1 MQILSAPPASVEVIP
16 IPSDTPPIVPTSVQ
30 DTVHSPPP
38 THTTAQSPSAV
49 ILTPHLPL
57 TDIDPDHLSSFTVT
71 TGANGQP
78 ELHTQ
83 GDPHTAARVFTLLMN
98 QLVSP
103 GRDPPP
109 SPHSLPAPDT
119 NPLTPV
125 SNNETPPSRKRGFK
139 MDSLRRSVRIRA
151 QGAED
156 IPVLAKAQGI
166 VQRRYN
172 LRSGSK
178 GNALLQNHP
187 YARLTVKEISSL
199 FRAYQIQ
206 LGVNDTHAS
215 TIIQAIKMLDRS
227 DFDRMIHQ
235 ALDALK
241 AQSDNFC
248 LVLDLDASGQLSFQ

>member
-1 MQILSAPPASVEVIP
+1 MGE
-16 IPSDTPPIVPTSVQ
+16 
-30 DTVHSPPP
+30 
-38 THTTAQSPSAV
+38 
-49 ILTPHLPL
+49 
-57 TDIDPDHLSSFTVT
+57 
-71 TGANGQP
+71 NGQP
-78 ELHTQ
+78 ELHTL

-103 GRDPPP
+103 VLDPPP
-109 SPHSLPAPDT
+109 SPHSLHAPAANPITPIT
-119 NPLTPV
+119 NT
-125 SNNETPPSRKRGFK
+125 ETPPSRKRGFK

-151 QGAED
+151 QGVED
-156 IPVLAKAQGI
+156 VPVLAKAQGI
-166 VQRRYN
+166 VHRRYN

-178 GNALLQNHP
+178 VNALLQNHP

-206 LGVNDTHAS
+206 LGINDTHAS